1 MSGPN
6 TAQPNVYTYHVFL
19 SYRRHGD
26 VETWVREYFASELA
40 RKLTGVVTD
49 VESTLAAP
57 EVRRKA
63 VDEAQLNRLFD
74 ELDFGGMLRQ
84 RCLRS

>member
-1 MSGPN
+1 M
-6 TAQPNVYTYHVFL
+6 TA
-19 SYRRHGD
+19 
-26 VETWVREYFASELA
+26 
-40 RKLTGVVTD
+40 
-49 VESTLAAP
+49 VESALAAP

-63 VDEAQLNRLFD
+63 VDEARLNRLFD